1 MAWKIGSY
9 SESKGQLT
17 KTLSAYLGLGAAQG
31 LRGIDHFDLRAAF
44 LAGAVAGLDL
54 ITAAAL
60 DARLTSVFFA
70 TGDDFIVRTV
80 IRENRTGSSS
90 FAKRKRQE
98 FETAVSALIAL
109 QLQKSIRPINRLV
122 QFLKSVSVF

>member
-1 MAWKIGSY
+1 
-9 SESKGQLT
+9 LP
-17 KTLSAYLGLGAAQG
+17 KTLSAYLGLGAARG

-44 LAGAVAGLDL
+44 LAGAVASLDL

-80 IRENRTGSSS
+80 IRENRMGSS
-90 FAKRKRQE
+90 FAKRKTQE
-98 FETAVSALIAL
+98 I
-109 QLQKSIRPINRLV
+109 
-122 QFLKSVSVF
+122 